1 MEGQKNKRRVFLF
14 SKRAVAT
21 DGVRGRGKASF
32 WRPVVR
38 EDMLGYVSK
47 VPGIGVGTGVF
58 ILWTKRMPGVD
69 RYDPPGRLWHWSEP
83 IECRRH
89 PFGFDWKTRHAEL
102 ARVCNLTN
110 TPANAELDY
119 SDETDVIVT
128 VQPLIDWRIMAEAFR
143 RWQRYEYDET
153 SNESDEVS
161 SSDDRDGRN
170 TVGSVRGPSMGNDVE
185 LLQKAF
191 ATWRWC
197 VHMNG
202 LSGDEAD
209 SVMIGQGLDLE
220 LMRDLFIQ
228 RIWKICDEDLRFV

>member
-1 MEGQKNKRRVFLF
+1 MGRRRSRGRMECVGSDLDDTSRDYETLRRQQTKTGKPKQPVSDRRRFTVDMCETMCGNALNAGFQFARSKVPNDKACRNTCDQVQADWGTLKHLSRRWARILTRRMRHRQLKAIGMEDQKNKRRVFLC

-69 RYDPPGRLWHWSEP
+69 RYDPLGRLCHWPEP

-102 ARVCNLTN
+102 ARICNLTD
-110 TPANAELDY
+110 TPANAEL
-119 SDETDVIVT
+119 
-128 VQPLIDWRIMAEAFR
+128 
-143 RWQRYEYDET
+143 
-153 SNESDEVS
+153 
-161 SSDDRDGRN
+161 
-170 TVGSVRGPSMGNDVE
+170 
-185 LLQKAF
+185 
-191 ATWRWC
+191 
-197 VHMNG
+197 
-202 LSGDEAD
+202 
-209 SVMIGQGLDLE
+209 
-220 LMRDLFIQ
+220 
-228 RIWKICDEDLRFV
+228 